1 MFKFKDEPVEEK
13 PQLIIVP
20 MVDVMLFLLAFFVLI
35 AGSIIPGLA
44 IKTNPP
50 ETTQKTKVNIKK
62 ETVTITI
69 KKDGSIY
76 FKEKKVSLEDLKRLL
91 KEAKRKNPLISV
103 AINADRDSKVQLLVS
118 VMDTAQEVG
127 INSIGLIAKEKNE
140 GNR

>member
-1 MFKFKDEPVEEK
+1 MCKFKDEPVEEK

-50 ETTQKTKVNIKK
+50 ETTQKTKVNVKK
-62 ETVTITI
+62 EIVTITI

-76 FKEKKVSLEDLKRLL
+76 FKEKKVSLKDLKRLL
-91 KEAKRKNPLISV
+91 KEAKRKNPVVSV